1 MTLYDSA
8 SGRTVGTLQPEA
20 QPSSLFFNGPSL
32 LRWSPDGSRLLI
44 YDRDL
49 GTITIWG
56 RDAFPV

>member
-1 MTLYDSA
+1 VTLYDSA
-8 SGRTVGTLQPEA
+8 SGRTVGTLQP
-20 QPSSLFFNGPSL
+20 SGLFFNGPSL

-44 YDRDL
+44 YDRNL